1 MTTLRTTRGFTLIE
15 LMLAITGSI
24 ILIMG
29 MGTVML
35 LLFQGIKQSSDFFE
49 ATTRV
54 DLVRQLTFDARTGES
69 LVYPSTDFVSATY
82 NVQAEGSG
90 SGYYNPEGGF
100 HGHRVRFRAIS
111 YDPTTET
118 SQRVF
123 INWESRRPT
132 ASAWASPCNVVRI
145 VDEADA
151 FNNPVG
157 APVEWFD
164 QSGIGL
170 FHITRTSNRNFNV
183 EMESVQADE
192 TAHVQLA
199 VTLRNVR

>member
-1 MTTLRTTRGFTLIE
+1 MATIRQKRGFTLIE
-15 LMLAITGSI
+15 LMLAIAGSI

-35 LLFQGIKQSSDFFE
+35 LLFQGIQQSADFFE
-49 ATTRV
+49 ATSRV
-54 DLVRQLTFDARTGES
+54 DLVRQLTFDARTGED
-69 LVYPSTDFVSATY
+69 LEYPSTDFDAMNYDVE
-82 NVQAEGSG
+82 AEGAG
-90 SGYYNPEGGF
+90 SGYYDPEGGF

-111 YDPTTET
+111 YDPVAET

-132 ASAWASPCNVVRI
+132 ASAWDSPCNVVRI
-145 VDEADA
+145 VDEADI

-164 QSGIGL
+164 QSGIGI
-170 FHITRTSNRNFNV
+170 FHITRTSDRNFNV

-192 TAHVQLA
+192 KAHVQLA